1 MTLKISACV
10 LSLVIKKKPDFVDQA
25 QCSNEVSHMNYSILA
40 DIELNRK
47 ISLFQKAVEA
57 YAIERS
63 LKNSVAVAEAK
74 SNLERHYYESYSF
87 AVHKGV

>member
-10 LSLVIKKKPDFVDQA
+10 LSLDIKKKPDGDNQA

-40 DIELNRK
+40 ETELNQK

-57 YAIERS
+57 YVRQPS
-63 LKNSVAVAEAK
+63 LITASAVAKAK
-74 SNLERHYYESYSF
+74 AELGNYVLW
-87 AVHKGV
+87 GV

>member
-10 LSLVIKKKPDFVDQA
+10 LSLDIKKKPDLVNQA
-25 QCSNEVSHMNYSILA
+25 QCSIGANHMNYSILA

>member
-10 LSLVIKKKPDFVDQA
+10 LSLVTKKKPDVQDQA
-25 QCSNEVSHMNYSILA
+25 QCSIGANHMNYSILA

-57 YAIERS
+57 YVLNRTLE
-63 LKNSVAVAEAK
+63 NSMALAK
-74 SNLERHYYESYSF
+74 AKADLAAFVLR
-87 AVHKGV
+87 GV